1 MPGIWAWLDARRPLN
16 VRPACAVTS
25 PMATNPYGAR
35 PRRAISGISRNYGL
49 RRTCVASRPASL
61 PIPTGRGRARGGK
74 AGKTPSSSP
83 VGAAPGVSSFFVVK
97 EVAVGRGR
105 VGRCRPQCWLGEG
118 QASGRRRGSGLRLRA
133 ARPQEEKLR
142 HHRAPAQSRERRL
155 AGHLAHPDRDGVQHP
170 CQWNPFPV
178 NQVEWPSRKG

>member
-1 MPGIWAWLDARRPLN
+1 MHSMPGIWAWLDAWPAFERPARLRGDIAYGNESVLREVEARHQRYLTKLWLTKN
-16 VRPACAVTS
+16 VRRLVTRVVAH
-25 PMATNPYGAR
+25 PGWEREGQGVTR
-35 PRRAISGISRNYGL
+35 PCS
-49 RRTCVASRPASL
+49 
-61 PIPTGRGRARGGK
+61 
-74 AGKTPSSSP
+74 
-83 VGAAPGVSSFFVVK
+83 VGAALGVSSFFVVK

-170 CQWNPFPV
+170 CQWNPFPI

>member
-1 MPGIWAWLDARRPLN
+1 MAYEERA
-16 VRPACAVTS
+16 S
-25 PMATNPYGAR
+25 PR
-35 PRRAISGISRNYGL
+35 DPRRCPSRLGEGG
-49 RRTCVASRPASL
+49 P
-61 PIPTGRGRARGGK
+61 RGDK

-170 CQWNPFPV
+170 CQWNPFPI